1 MLFIIFT
8 LHELIELLK
17 FVPLGKKGLLSLSFR
32 IFGILL
38 SGVYHFGIGVL
49 CLVCVTDVFWF
60 CCCCSAV
67 SVFFLLHP
75 TNAEVVGQQGS
86 KAEEHWRVFFLH
98 IFVTFE
104 FTIDET
110 MMGYVHCCD
119 IVAIV

>member
-49 CLVCVTDVFWF
+49 CLVCVTDVFLVLLLLF
-60 CCCCSAV
+60 CSER
-67 SVFFLLHP
+67 FFLLHP
-75 TNAEVVGQQGS
+75 TYAEVVGQQGS
-86 KAEEHWRVFFLH
+86 KAEEHWRVFFF
-98 IFVTFE
+98 IFLLRLNSQL
-104 FTIDET
+104 
-110 MMGYVHCCD
+110 MKR
-119 IVAIV
+119 

>member
-75 TNAEVVGQQGS
+75 TYAEVVGQQGS
-86 KAEEHWRVFFLH
+86 KAEEHWRVFFF
-98 IFVTFE
+98 IFLLRLNSQL
-104 FTIDET
+104 
-110 MMGYVHCCD
+110 MKR
-119 IVAIV
+119 